1 MLEMKGI
8 AGVFYAMSEWIMRL
22 SAINLMW
29 FILSLPFLILLFT
42 VDMSAGGGLVFF
54 GAAAWLFLSFLV
66 FPATAAVFS
75 VVRDWIVEQ
84 DFSASIRKYLSHFKT
99 DYKENAKTGTVFAL
113 LWLVWYYSYFLLHAQ
128 QNSLALFLLPAG
140 LALFVYT
147 VNFLCINAHFR
158 MGRAERAKNAFFVSA
173 GRPLTGVYILVS
185 SGILLWISV
194 TQLIILLPLLTCS
207 MIAFVSFA
215 AFYRVTQKV
224 HEKSPTDSAR

>member
-8 AGVFYAMSEWIMRL
+8 TGVLYAMSEWIMRL

-29 FILSLPFLILLFT
+29 FGLSLPFLILLFT

-54 GAAAWLFLSFLV
+54 GLAAWLFLSFLV

-75 VVRDWIVEQ
+75 VVRGWIVEQ
-84 DFSASIRKYLSHFKT
+84 DFSSVMRKYVSHFKK

-113 LWLVWYYSYFLLHAQ
+113 VWLVWYYGYFLLHAQ
-128 QNSLALFLLPAG
+128 QNSLALLLLPAG
-140 LALFVYT
+140 LALYVYT
-147 VNFLCINAHFR
+147 VNFLCITAHFR
-158 MGRAERAKNAFFVSA
+158 MDSAERAKNAFFVSA
-173 GRPLTGVYILVS
+173 GRPLTGLYILVS

-224 HEKSPTDSAR
+224 HEKSPADNA